1 MSRILQCGKKNLV
14 FSSAKSE
21 TVNMFKGKKI
31 ILLVCRLWLAVMF
44 LVIGFNDAH
53 GWGPQGHRVIGY
65 VAELNL
71 ASETRKIIDEEFN
84 INNLADVANWADKI
98 RQKRKQEK
106 PWHYANVK
114 EGEWSYKATRDCS
127 NGNCVTEK
135 IKEFA
140 TVLANID
147 NSLKKRNDA
156 LKYLVHFVGDVHQP
170 LHLGNQKDRGGGK
183 IRLSYAGKN
192 VSLHYLW
199 DGGLIDWEKESLLE
213 YATRLNAR
221 MTGPEKSEWL
231 SSNINEWANESRALA
246 LKYAYPF
253 EKMELSKKYVSKGR
267 EILDQR
273 MIQAGVRLAGLLN
286 QLFNSEN

>member
-1 MSRILQCGKKNLV
+1 M
-14 FSSAKSE
+14 FSCK
-21 TVNMFKGKKI
+21 
-31 ILLVCRLWLAVMF
+31 LWLAVIF
-44 LVIGFNDAH
+44 LAISLGDAH

-71 ASETRKIIDEEFN
+71 ASETKNIIVQEFN
-84 INNLADVANWADKI
+84 INHLADVANWADKI
-98 RQKRKQEK
+98 RQKNEEEK
-106 PWHYANVK
+106 PWHYTNIK
-114 EGEWSYKATRDCS
+114 EGEWTYEAARDCS

-140 TVLANID
+140 AVLKNIE
-147 NSLKKRNDA
+147 NPLNKRKDA

-183 IRLSYAGKN
+183 IRLFYSGKN
-192 VSLHYLW
+192 VNLHYLW

-213 YATRLNAR
+213 YATRLNMR
-221 MTGPEKSEWL
+221 LLDSEKSEWL
-231 SSNINEWANESRALA
+231 SSNINGWANESRYLA
-246 LKYAYPF
+246 LKYAYSI
-253 EKMELSKKYVSKGR
+253 EKMDLSKQYLSRSR

-286 QLFNSEN
+286 RIFNSEN

>member
-1 MSRILQCGKKNLV
+1 M
-14 FSSAKSE
+14 FSCK
-21 TVNMFKGKKI
+21 
-31 ILLVCRLWLAVMF
+31 LWLAVIF
-44 LVIGFNDAH
+44 LAISLGDAH

-71 ASETRKIIDEEFN
+71 ASETKNIIVQEFN
-84 INNLADVANWADKI
+84 INHLADVANWADKI
-98 RQKRKQEK
+98 RQKNEEEK
-106 PWHYANVK
+106 PWHYTNIK
-114 EGEWSYKATRDCS
+114 EGEWTYEAARDCS

-140 TVLANID
+140 AVLKNIE
-147 NSLKKRNDA
+147 NPLNKRKDA

-183 IRLSYAGKN
+183 IRLFYSGKN
-192 VSLHYLW
+192 VNLHYLW

-213 YATRLNAR
+213 YAMRLNMR
-221 MTGPEKSEWL
+221 LLDSEKSEWL
-231 SSNINEWANESRALA
+231 SSNISGWANESRYLA
-246 LKYAYPF
+246 LKYAYSI
-253 EKMELSKKYVSKGR
+253 EKMDLSKQYLSRSR

-286 QLFNSEN
+286 RIFNSEN